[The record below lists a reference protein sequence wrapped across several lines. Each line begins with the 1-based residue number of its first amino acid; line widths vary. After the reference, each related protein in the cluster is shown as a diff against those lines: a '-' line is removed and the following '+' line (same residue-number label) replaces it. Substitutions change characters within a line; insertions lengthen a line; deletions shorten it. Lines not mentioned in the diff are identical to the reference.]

1 MDGFDWRGDKS
12 LKGWK
17 TREFCKDSAP
27 LKVKSKIN
35 LALKGLRGV
44 TDLEVKF
51 SEVVI
56 RDFLGGTRQGMDG
69 QDWKSDFYRNKKV

>member
-1 MDGFDWRGDKS
+1 MDGFDWRGEKS

-17 TREFCKDSAP
+17 TREFCRDSAP

-44 TDLEVKF
+44 VELEVKARNGRPRLENGF
-51 SEVVI
+51 LAKHKGAVI
-56 RDFLGGTRQGMDG
+56 IKYYHL
-69 QDWKSDFYRNKKV
+69 